1 MTSTDRVPTTDD
13 AQRGARLLHEAGRI
27 VAGWPRVR
35 QRLWTAHQ
43 PDPGGRCR
51 ACGTQTRP
59 APVWPCA
66 LALLA
71 RAGEEHGASP
81 AP

>member
-1 MTSTDRVPTTDD
+1 MTSPDPTPTADD
-13 AQRGARLLHEAGRI
+13 PFRSARLLHEAGRI

-35 QRLWTAHQ
+35 HRLRAAHL

-59 APVWPCA
+59 APIWPCA
-66 LALLA
+66 LAVLV
-71 RAGEEHGASP
+71 RTDDNPTSRTDG
-81 AP
+81 